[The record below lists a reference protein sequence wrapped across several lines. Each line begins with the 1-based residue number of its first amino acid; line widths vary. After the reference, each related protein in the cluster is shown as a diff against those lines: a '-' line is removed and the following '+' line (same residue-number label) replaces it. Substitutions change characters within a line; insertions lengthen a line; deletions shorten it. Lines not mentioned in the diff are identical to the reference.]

1 MTRGSTWNIWD
12 FHLHSP
18 YSVLNNQFGDP
29 NDDSVWEAYVS
40 AIEAKTEALG
50 IAAIGITDYFTID
63 GYKRLKQY
71 QEAGRMAGVM
81 IFPNVEF
88 RVNKVIYRTKGG
100 KEPKRLNFHVLFSP
114 ELPVTLIEDH
124 FLHDLDF
131 THEDDAFTP
140 ADRRRLKTS
149 NLEEFGRNL
158 QEQHEPFLKNSALE
172 IGCRNAVVSL
182 DAIKIQLERD
192 RRFAGKYLLI
202 LADED
207 LSLMDW
213 DGQDH
218 ATRKQLMQMSH
229 GILSSNPST
238 RQYCLGKMHDSVE
251 KYISEFKSFKPCV
264 WGCDSHGLAERFL
277 APDEERYC
285 WIKAE
290 VTWEGLKQILYEP
303 EERVRVQRDNPES
316 QKSYYTMK
324 SVQVEQTKISDALS
338 IDGLDIELNPNL
350 VAIIGG
356 RGSGKTALL
365 DLIGSCF
372 AEGQKL
378 SGIDS
383 SFYRRL
389 YADQSRRAT
398 KPNPIPV
405 SLGFRSGE
413 IFQKAV
419 GKETGVFE
427 QADILYL
434 TQNHMDEYTADP
446 SRLYEHIVGLV
457 FENNSFQRSEY
468 SDLEDQAQALLR
480 EIESVNLEI
489 GQLQQEID
497 TKLPSEQ
504 KSLTQSQGQW
514 SDLKQRLAEHE
525 SQQAGSGDETRRL
538 TDQLQDLKTWRSQLL
553 TVESHLKTMLSRIG
567 TFYTQYRVD
576 VQEANKQ
583 IASLSRP
590 SGLSLLSSEL
600 SQLDAAVTLITDNTG
615 SVSNAL
621 PKSEED
627 IAEAEKAL
635 GELVGI
641 DQTVAQ
647 LRRGI
652 NDVETEIAATEQ
664 RIKALNAKQARIAKL
679 DSQRKGAYA
688 ALMEKTVEQRAY
700 LQRAIDTFETGQHE
714 LLTDL
719 SFTAQIDTSK
729 RSEYIERVA
738 DKVHLRAHSF
748 DSVSSALTGIIDA
761 ADKEFNRVMSPSEFG
776 DQEIFLTIAEQFLNW
791 GADIRLKGTTTRP
804 EFYNALLSPFFRIGL
819 HIEFNGRP
827 LEALSMG
834 ERAVVLLK
842 ILMGLDDKP
851 LLIDQPEEHLDN
863 RYIYDELTPA
873 FRKAKARR
881 QIIIATHNANLV
893 VNTDAEQ
900 ILIAEHMD
908 GRICYRV
915 GTLEDLETRN
925 GIKTI
930 LEGGDQAFKKRE
942 EKYGY
947 RF

>member
-29 NDDSVWEAYVS
+29 NDDSVWEAYVA

-71 QEAGRMAGVM
+71 QAAGRMTGVM

-88 RVNKVIYRTKGG
+88 RVDKVIYRSKDG
-100 KEPKRLNFHVLFSP
+100 KEPKRLNYHVLFSP
-114 ELPVTLIEDH
+114 DLPVDFIEEH

-131 THEDDAFTP
+131 VHENEPFAS
-140 ADRRRLKTS
+140 AKKYRLKTS
-149 NLEEFGRNL
+149 NLATFGKTL
-158 QEQHEPFLKNSALE
+158 SQQQESFRDRSALE
-172 IGCRNAVVSL
+172 IGCMNAIVSVEK
-182 DAIKIQLERD
+182 IKEHLEQD
-192 RRFAGKYLLI
+192 GRFAGKYLLI

-207 LSLMDW
+207 LSVMDW
-213 DGQDH
+213 KGQDH
-218 ATRKQLMQMSH
+218 ATRKQLLQMSH
-229 GILSSNPST
+229 GVLSSNAGS
-238 RQYCLGKMHDSVE
+238 REFCLGKRAASEDE
-251 KYISEFKSFKPCV
+251 FIGEFKSLKPCI

-303 EERVRVQRDNPES
+303 DERVRVQRDNPES

-365 DLIGSCF
+365 DLIGSCY

-446 SRLYEHIVGLV
+446 SKLYAHIVELV
-457 FENNSFQRSEY
+457 FGSNTVQRSEY
-468 SDLEDQAQALLR
+468 SGLDEQAQALSR
-480 EIESVNLEI
+480 EIESKNLEI
-489 GQLQQEID
+489 GQLQQEIES
-497 TKLPSEQ
+497 KLPSEQ
-504 KSLTQSQGQW
+504 KSLTQSQGQL
-514 SDLKQRLAEHE
+514 SDYRQRLAEHE
-525 SQQAGSGDETRRL
+525 SQQAGSGDATRQM
-538 TDQLQDLKTWRSQLL
+538 TDHLQELKTWRSQLV
-553 TVESHLKTMLSRIG
+553 TAESHLNKMLASIH
-567 TFYTQYRVD
+567 TFHAQYKVD
-576 VQEANKQ
+576 ARETNRQ
-583 IASLSRP
+583 ITSLSRLT
-590 SGLSLLSSEL
+590 GLSLLSAEL
-600 SQLDAAVTLITDNTG
+600 SQLDAAATMIADNTG
-615 SVSNAL
+615 VISNAL
-621 PKSEED
+621 PKAEED
-627 IAEAEKAL
+627 IVGAEKAL
-635 GELVGI
+635 GNLEGI

-647 LRRGI
+647 LRRSI
-652 NDVETEIAATEQ
+652 NDVETEISATEQ
-664 RIKALNAKQARIAKL
+664 RIKTLSAKQARIAEL

-688 ALMEKTVEQRAY
+688 ALMEKTVEQRSY
-700 LQRAIDTFETGQHE
+700 LQRAIDSFETGQHE
-714 LLTDL
+714 LLTGL
-719 SFTAQIDTSK
+719 SFAAQIDTSK

-748 DSVSSALTGIIDA
+748 DSVSSALTGFIEA
-761 ADKEFNRVMSPSEFG
+761 ADKEFNRAMSPSEFD
-776 DQEIFLTIAEQFLNW
+776 DQEIFLTIVEQFLNW
-791 GADIRLKGTTTRP
+791 GADIRLKGTRP

-819 HIEFNGRP
+819 HIEFSGRP

-863 RYIYDELTPA
+863 RYIYNELTPA
-873 FRKAKARR
+873 FRKAKAKR

-900 ILIAEHMD
+900 ILIADHID
-908 GRICYRV
+908 GRICYRA
-915 GTLEDLETRN
+915 GTLEDLEIRN

>member
-1 MTRGSTWNIWD
+1 MRIQRNI
-12 FHLHSP
+12 
-18 YSVLNNQFGDP
+18 
-29 NDDSVWEAYVS
+29 
-40 AIEAKTEALG
+40 
-50 IAAIGITDYFTID
+50 
-63 GYKRLKQY
+63 
-71 QEAGRMAGVM
+71 
-81 IFPNVEF
+81 
-88 RVNKVIYRTKGG
+88 
-100 KEPKRLNFHVLFSP
+100 P
-114 ELPVTLIEDH
+114 E
-124 FLHDLDF
+124 
-131 THEDDAFTP
+131 
-140 ADRRRLKTS
+140 
-149 NLEEFGRNL
+149 
-158 QEQHEPFLKNSALE
+158 
-172 IGCRNAVVSL
+172 
-182 DAIKIQLERD
+182 
-192 RRFAGKYLLI
+192 Y
-202 LADED
+202 
-207 LSLMDW
+207 
-213 DGQDH
+213 
-218 ATRKQLMQMSH
+218 
-229 GILSSNPST
+229 
-238 RQYCLGKMHDSVE
+238 
-251 KYISEFKSFKPCV
+251 
-264 WGCDSHGLAERFL
+264 
-277 APDEERYC
+277 
-285 WIKAE
+285 
-290 VTWEGLKQILYEP
+290 
-303 EERVRVQRDNPES
+303 
-316 QKSYYTMK
+316 QKSYYTLK
-324 SVQVEQTKISDALS
+324 SVQIDQTKISDALS
-338 IDGLDIELNPNL
+338 FDGIGIELNPNL

-389 YADQSRRAT
+389 YADQNRRAT
-398 KPNPIPV
+398 KSNPIPV

-413 IFQKAV
+413 IFKKEV

-457 FENNSFQRSEY
+457 FANNSIQRSEY
-468 SDLEDQAQALLR
+468 FGLEEQAQALLR
-480 EIESVNLEI
+480 EIESANLEI
-489 GQLQQEID
+489 GQLQLEIES
-497 TKLPSEQ
+497 KLPSEQ
-504 KSLTQSQGQW
+504 KSLTQNQGQW
-514 SDLKQRLAEHE
+514 SDLRQRLAEHE

-538 TDQLQDLKTWRSQLL
+538 TDHLQELKTWRSQLV
-553 TVESHLKTMLSRIG
+553 TAESRLNNLLARIG
-567 TFYTQYRVD
+567 TFHAQYKVD
-576 VQEANKQ
+576 AHEVNKQ
-583 IASLSRP
+583 VALLSKLP
-590 SGLSLLSSEL
+590 GLSPISAEL
-600 SQLDAAVTLITDNTG
+600 SQLDAEVTIITDNTG
-615 SVSNAL
+615 AISNAL
-621 PKSEED
+621 PMSEED
-627 IAEAEKAL
+627 IAKAEKAL

-647 LRRGI
+647 LRRDI

-664 RIKALNAKQARIAKL
+664 RIKALNAKQARIAEL
-679 DSQRKGAYA
+679 DSQRKGTYA

-729 RSEYIERVA
+729 RSEYIERVT
-738 DKVHLRAHSF
+738 DKVHLRVHSF
-748 DSVSSALTGIIDA
+748 DSVSSALTGLIES
-761 ADKEFNRVMSPSEFG
+761 ADREFNRVMSPSESG
-776 DQEIFLTIAEQFLNW
+776 DQSAFPAIVEQFLKW
-791 GADIRLKGTTTRP
+791 GADIRLKGSTTKP
-804 EFYNALLSPFFRIGL
+804 EFFNALLSPFFRIGL

-873 FRKAKARR
+873 FRKAKAKR

-900 ILIAEHMD
+900 ILIADHID

-915 GTLEDLETRN
+915 GTLEDLEVRN